1 MLFREKTGDR
11 QVNKMNKN
19 FSDNSEYSNKQSQ
32 IFTKQVVFFKV
43 ASAYLKFFSF
53 VCETLKV
60 ETLLNVVP
68 YC

>member
-1 MLFREKTGDR
+1 
-11 QVNKMNKN
+11 MNKN
-19 FSDNSEYSNKQSQ
+19 ISDNSEYSNKQSQ

-43 ASAYLKFFSF
+43 ASAYLNFFSF